1 MRLSSL
7 PSLAPFPVLSA
18 LFVPS
23 RILSSP
29 LHYDLDDG
37 SSASSMSEERTTGV
51 RHEMLN
57 RSISMKRTCDPSVY
71 FQDSSLPLRF
81 FSPALHYEV
90 GGESMRKRNWRQSE
104 ASLSDVHERQ
114 MGLWWLILKI
124 PRQGKMTIEKQDIPR
139 QGKMTMKRQ
148 DHKM

>member
-7 PSLAPFPVLSA
+7 PSLTPFPVLSA

-37 SSASSMSEERTTGV
+37 SSESSMSEERTTGV
-51 RHEMLN
+51 RHEILN

-71 FQDSSLPLRF
+71 FQDSSLRLRF
-81 FSPALHYEV
+81 FFSTRTPLR
-90 GGESMRKRNWRQSE
+90 GGWREHEKDWRQSKG
-104 ASLSDVHERQ
+104 SLSDVHERQ
-114 MGLWWLILKI
+114 MRLGWLILKI